1 MRSVV
6 RVTLFALALTLIA
19 TACVRVQSGFTLG
32 AEDSGTTKSVSVG
45 SELRLALAA
54 ELEWNIESTNTS
66 ALALK
71 SSLLG
76 SVGGTNMKMWL
87 FDVKSAGEFVLRA
100 TGEPAC
106 RKSLPPCLAPAVSYR
121 FTIRAQ

>member
-1 MRSVV
+1 MRSISLV
-6 RVTLFALALTLIA
+6 LALALTLVA
-19 TACVRVQSGFTLG
+19 FACVRVQSGFTLG
-32 AEDSGTTKSVSVG
+32 PENNGTTKTVSVG
-45 SELRLALAA
+45 SELRLALPA

-76 SVGGTNMKMWL
+76 SVGGTSMKMWL

-100 TGEPAC
+100 TGEPGC
-106 RKSLPPCLAPAVSYR
+106 RKSVPPCLAPAVSYR

>member
-1 MRSVV
+1 MRAAL
-6 RVTLFALALTLIA
+6 RVLAVALALTLA
-19 TACVRVQSGFTLG
+19 ASACVRVQSGFTLG
-32 AEDSGTTKSVSVG
+32 PEDNGTTKTVSVG
-45 SELRLALAA
+45 SELRLALPA
-54 ELEWNIESTNTS
+54 EFEWNIESTNTS

-71 SSLLG
+71 SSLVG
-76 SVGGTNMKMWL
+76 SVGGSNTKMWL

-106 RKSLPPCLAPAVSYR
+106 RKSVPPCLAPAVSYR

>member
-32 AEDSGTTKSVSVG
+32 AEDSGTTKTVSVG
-45 SELRLALAA
+45 SELRLALVA

>member
-76 SVGGTNMKMWL
+76 SVGGANMKMWL

>member
-6 RVTLFALALTLIA
+6 RVTVFALALTLIA

-32 AEDSGTTKSVSVG
+32 AEDNGTTKTVSVG

-87 FDVKSAGEFVLRA
+87 FDVKSAGEFVLQA

>member
-1 MRSVV
+1 MRSVL
-6 RVTLFALALTLIA
+6 RVTVFALALALVA
-19 TACVRVQSGFTLG
+19 SACVRVQSGFAL
-32 AEDSGTTKSVSVG
+32 APEDSGTTKTVSVG